1 MFIFQLFCTGL
12 QYPKPSIK
20 LLMTGH
26 KAGRCVFLIDF
37 HLIVEA
43 VIGATDSLDHLY
55 KERVIEVIVSLVGF
69 VFAAIAFEDGVGAFV
84 CMHVA

>member
-1 MFIFQLFCTGL
+1 MN
-12 QYPKPSIK
+12 
-20 LLMTGH
+20 
-26 KAGRCVFLIDF
+26 F